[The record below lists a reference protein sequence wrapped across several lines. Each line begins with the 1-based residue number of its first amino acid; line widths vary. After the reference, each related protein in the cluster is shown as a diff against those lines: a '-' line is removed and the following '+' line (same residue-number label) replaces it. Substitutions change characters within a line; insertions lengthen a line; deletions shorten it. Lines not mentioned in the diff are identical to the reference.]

1 MGMVDKYLGDTLNKD
16 MQNRMA
22 QNQSLAGGEGGGGLG
37 GMLGGLTPMSIASGS
52 IDGIAQI
59 GKTLAQGNF
68 NYGGDYTMKQA
79 QDFGYNRGSSIA
91 GGIMKTI
98 PVVGGILSPIAELF
112 GGLIAKKIA
121 ERKAKPVL
129 ENREAKMDALADF
142 KKEKIREN
150 RFFRESDLE
159 YGADGSKYDI

>member
-1 MGMVDKYLGDTLNKD
+1 MGKVLKYLQDNLNKD
-16 MQNRMA
+16 MANRM
-22 QNQSLAGGEGGGGLG
+22 QGQQENGGGMGN
-37 GMLGGLTPMSIASGS
+37 MLGSLNPMSIAKGG

-59 GKTLAQGNF
+59 GNVLSQGNF
-68 NYGGDYTMKQA
+68 DYGGDYTMKQA
-79 QDFGYNRGSSIA
+79 QDFGQQRGAGIA

-129 ENREAKMDALADF
+129 ENREAKMDSLADF
-142 KKEKIREN
+142 QKEKIREN
-150 RFFRESDLE
+150 RFFRESDLN
-159 YGADGSKYDI
+159 YGQDGSRF

>member
-1 MGMVDKYLGDTLNKD
+1 MGMADKYLQDNLNKD
-16 MQNRMA
+16 MANRM
-22 QNQSLAGGEGGGGLG
+22 QGQQENGGGMGN
-37 GMLGGLTPMSIASGS
+37 MLGGLDPMSIAKGG

-59 GKTLAQGNF
+59 GTVLSQGNF
-68 NYGGDYTMKQA
+68 DYGGDYTMKQA
-79 QDFGYNRGSSIA
+79 QDFGQQRGAGIA

-129 ENREAKMDALADF
+129 ENREAKMDSLADF
-142 KKEKIREN
+142 QKEKIREN

-159 YGADGSKYDI
+159 YGTDGNRFN

>member
-1 MGMVDKYLGDTLNKD
+1 MGMADKYLQDNLNKD
-16 MQNRMA
+16 MANRM
-22 QNQSLAGGEGGGGLG
+22 QGQQENGGGMGN
-37 GMLGGLTPMSIASGS
+37 MLGGLDPMSIAKGG

-59 GKTLAQGNF
+59 GKVLSQGNF
-68 NYGGDYTMKQA
+68 DYGGDYTMKQA
-79 QDFGYNRGSSIA
+79 QDFGQQRGAGIA

-98 PVVGGILSPIAELF
+98 PVAGGILSPIAELF

-129 ENREAKMDALADF
+129 ENREAKMDSLADF
-142 KKEKIREN
+142 QKEKIREN

-159 YGADGSKYDI
+159 YGTDGNRFN